1 MFLQKSMAQFDHL
14 PYVFE
19 LARVLNNRCG
29 DTDKFSLKYDE
40 YSEYVKKFNELSD
53 DERAKIMEKVDSK
66 KNKKKTNVD
75 STSGFARASIRIR
88 DGLSMVKKV
97 CK

>member
-1 MFLQKSMAQFDHL
+1 MSQFDNL

-29 DTDKFSLKYDE
+29 DTENFSLKYDE
-40 YSEYVKKFNELSD
+40 YSTYVKKFEELSD
-53 DERAKIMEKVDSK
+53 DDRAKIIEKVNARK
-66 KNKKKTNVD
+66 KRPTVD

-88 DGLSMVKKV
+88 DGLSLVKKV